1 MSKYRVQCQE
11 ITVVKK
17 VYEVNAADEIEA
29 RKRVIQKDKVELVEE
44 SLISRS
50 SPLSFEI
57 SKVEPK

>member
-17 VYEVNAADEIEA
+17 VYEVKAADEIEA